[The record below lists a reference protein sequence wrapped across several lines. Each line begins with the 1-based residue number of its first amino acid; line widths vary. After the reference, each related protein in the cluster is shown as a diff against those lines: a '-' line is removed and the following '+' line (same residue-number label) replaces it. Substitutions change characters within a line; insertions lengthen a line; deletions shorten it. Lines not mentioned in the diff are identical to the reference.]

1 MEDIDI
7 AEYKKSLSELYEI
20 LKHLPIEARNKIP
33 DEELK
38 FYESNRDLNYQYIYD
53 TSLSVNE
60 QKLMDI
66 TIMLIANI
74 YVNYWAENK
83 EELQEI
89 STIVKDIIE
98 NTDFSYLYSKEHR
111 IFSIG
116 FNIEEN
122 KLTDSYYDLLASEA
136 RQASLVAIAKNDVPS
151 KHWNNLSRTL
161 TVLRKYKG
169 LISWSGTAFEYLMPN
184 INIPRYKG
192 SLLDESCKFAIMN
205 QIEYSQKLGIP
216 WGISEAAFNLKDL
229 QGNYQ
234 YKAFGIPWLGLKR
247 GLADEMV
254 SATYGSVL
262 AITDMPTAVLKNLKE
277 LEKQVEKKI
286 EESGYEIDNFKLQVT
301 NRPDLG
307 EYQINDAMQLA
318 KKYHKNPREIAE
330 DITEKLEELN
340 IFTNINIAG
349 PGFINV
355 SLSDEFLISI
365 IEKMSTNI
373 ESNIDKQEKKTIVL
387 DYGGANVA
395 KALHVGHLRSANIGE
410 ALKRLARLLGH
421 TVISDAHLGD
431 YGRPLGLV
439 ILEIK
444 KRYPN
449 LEYFNEEYTGDY
461 KDIEL
466 PITNKDLEEIYPI
479 ASTKAKE
486 DEAYLEEA
494 RIITTKLQNHERG
507 YYDIWQRIIEISKE
521 EIKKVYDEL
530 NVYYDLWEGE
540 SNAAEYVD
548 DLIEI
553 LESKNLVEIS
563 DGAKIIDVKED
574 DDKSPMPPLLLVKS
588 NGSISYET
596 TDLATILERKK
607 KIDPDEIWYCV
618 DGRQQLHFEQVFRA
632 ARKANLVSDNVKLEY
647 IGFGTMNGKDGKP
660 FKTRDGGVMSLKSL
674 IDEVKKETEKR
685 INKDIVAE
693 ENIEETVDKIAIS
706 TLKYADLIPF
716 RTTDYIFDPEK
727 FSEVEGKTGPYLL
740 YSTVRMASLLN
751 KATDEKQTTYKKV
764 KNKTDRNIILT
775 LLELPN
781 VLTRSFEM
789 KSLNEIADYLY
800 DLTSKYNKFYSENKV
815 LTEEDEDLKES
826 WLVLTNTVYKTNLL
840 LLDTLG
846 LKVPEKM

>member
-1 MEDIDI
+1 M
-7 AEYKKSLSELYEI
+7 S
-20 LKHLPIEARNKIP
+20 
-33 DEELK
+33 
-38 FYESNRDLNYQYIYD
+38 
-53 TSLSVNE
+53 
-60 QKLMDI
+60 
-66 TIMLIANI
+66 
-74 YVNYWAENK
+74 
-83 EELQEI
+83 
-89 STIVKDIIE
+89 II
-98 NTDFSYLYSKEHR
+98 
-111 IFSIG
+111 
-116 FNIEEN
+116 
-122 KLTDSYYDLLASEA
+122 
-136 RQASLVAIAKNDVPS
+136 
-151 KHWNNLSRTL
+151 
-161 TVLRKYKG
+161 
-169 LISWSGTAFEYLMPN
+169 
-184 INIPRYKG
+184 
-192 SLLDESCKFAIMN
+192 
-205 QIEYSQKLGIP
+205 
-216 WGISEAAFNLKDL
+216 
-229 QGNYQ
+229 
-234 YKAFGIPWLGLKR
+234 
-247 GLADEMV
+247 
-254 SATYGSVL
+254 
-262 AITDMPTAVLKNLKE
+262 KE

-355 SLSDEFLISI
+355 SLSDEFLINI

-548 DLIEI
+548 ELIEI

-563 DGAKIIDVKED
+563 DGAKIIDVKEE

-632 ARKANLVSDNVKLEY
+632 ARKATLVSDDVKLEY

-693 ENIEETVDKIAIS
+693 ENIEETVDNIAIS

-751 KATDEKQTTYKKV
+751 KAKDEKQTTYKKV
-764 KNKTDRNIILT
+764 KNKTDRDIILT

-826 WLVLTNTVYKTNLL
+826 WLVLTNTVYKANLL

>member
-1 MEDIDI
+1 M
-7 AEYKKSLSELYEI
+7 S
-20 LKHLPIEARNKIP
+20 
-33 DEELK
+33 
-38 FYESNRDLNYQYIYD
+38 
-53 TSLSVNE
+53 
-60 QKLMDI
+60 
-66 TIMLIANI
+66 
-74 YVNYWAENK
+74 
-83 EELQEI
+83 
-89 STIVKDIIE
+89 II
-98 NTDFSYLYSKEHR
+98 
-111 IFSIG
+111 
-116 FNIEEN
+116 
-122 KLTDSYYDLLASEA
+122 
-136 RQASLVAIAKNDVPS
+136 
-151 KHWNNLSRTL
+151 
-161 TVLRKYKG
+161 
-169 LISWSGTAFEYLMPN
+169 
-184 INIPRYKG
+184 
-192 SLLDESCKFAIMN
+192 
-205 QIEYSQKLGIP
+205 
-216 WGISEAAFNLKDL
+216 
-229 QGNYQ
+229 
-234 YKAFGIPWLGLKR
+234 
-247 GLADEMV
+247 
-254 SATYGSVL
+254 
-262 AITDMPTAVLKNLKE
+262 KE

-330 DITEKLEELN
+330 DITEKLEELS

-355 SLSDEFLISI
+355 SLSDEFLINI
-365 IEKMSTNI
+365 IEKMSTDI

-548 DLIEI
+548 ELIEI

-632 ARKANLVSDNVKLEY
+632 TRKANLVSDDVKLEY

-693 ENIEETVDKIAIS
+693 ENIEETVDNIAIS

-751 KATDEKQTTYKKV
+751 KAKDEKQTTYKKV
-764 KNKTDRNIILT
+764 KNKTDRDIILT

-826 WLVLTNTVYKTNLL
+826 WLVLTNTVYKANLL

>member
-1 MEDIDI
+1 M
-7 AEYKKSLSELYEI
+7 S
-20 LKHLPIEARNKIP
+20 
-33 DEELK
+33 
-38 FYESNRDLNYQYIYD
+38 
-53 TSLSVNE
+53 
-60 QKLMDI
+60 
-66 TIMLIANI
+66 
-74 YVNYWAENK
+74 
-83 EELQEI
+83 
-89 STIVKDIIE
+89 II
-98 NTDFSYLYSKEHR
+98 
-111 IFSIG
+111 
-116 FNIEEN
+116 
-122 KLTDSYYDLLASEA
+122 
-136 RQASLVAIAKNDVPS
+136 
-151 KHWNNLSRTL
+151 
-161 TVLRKYKG
+161 
-169 LISWSGTAFEYLMPN
+169 
-184 INIPRYKG
+184 
-192 SLLDESCKFAIMN
+192 
-205 QIEYSQKLGIP
+205 
-216 WGISEAAFNLKDL
+216 
-229 QGNYQ
+229 
-234 YKAFGIPWLGLKR
+234 
-247 GLADEMV
+247 
-254 SATYGSVL
+254 
-262 AITDMPTAVLKNLKE
+262 KE

-330 DITEKLEELN
+330 NITEKLEELN
-340 IFTNINIAG
+340 IFTSINIAG

-355 SLSDEFLISI
+355 SLSDEFLINI
-365 IEKMSTNI
+365 IEKMSTDI

-548 DLIEI
+548 ELIEI

-632 ARKANLVSDNVKLEY
+632 TRKANLVSDDVKLEY

-693 ENIEETVDKIAIS
+693 ENIEETVDNIAIS

-751 KATDEKQTTYKKV
+751 KAKDEKQTTYKKV
-764 KNKTDRNIILT
+764 KNKTDRDIILT

-815 LTEEDEDLKES
+815 LTEDDEDLKES
-826 WLVLTNTVYKTNLL
+826 WLVLTNTVYKVNLL

>member
-1 MEDIDI
+1 M
-7 AEYKKSLSELYEI
+7 S
-20 LKHLPIEARNKIP
+20 
-33 DEELK
+33 
-38 FYESNRDLNYQYIYD
+38 
-53 TSLSVNE
+53 
-60 QKLMDI
+60 
-66 TIMLIANI
+66 
-74 YVNYWAENK
+74 
-83 EELQEI
+83 
-89 STIVKDIIE
+89 II
-98 NTDFSYLYSKEHR
+98 
-111 IFSIG
+111 
-116 FNIEEN
+116 
-122 KLTDSYYDLLASEA
+122 
-136 RQASLVAIAKNDVPS
+136 
-151 KHWNNLSRTL
+151 
-161 TVLRKYKG
+161 
-169 LISWSGTAFEYLMPN
+169 
-184 INIPRYKG
+184 
-192 SLLDESCKFAIMN
+192 
-205 QIEYSQKLGIP
+205 
-216 WGISEAAFNLKDL
+216 
-229 QGNYQ
+229 
-234 YKAFGIPWLGLKR
+234 
-247 GLADEMV
+247 
-254 SATYGSVL
+254 
-262 AITDMPTAVLKNLKE
+262 KE

-330 DITEKLEELN
+330 DIKEKLEELN

-355 SLSDEFLISI
+355 SLSDEFLINI
-365 IEKMSTNI
+365 IEKMSTDI

-507 YYDIWQRIIEISKE
+507 YYDIWQKIIEISKE

-548 DLIEI
+548 ELIEM
-553 LESKNLVEIS
+553 LEFKNLVEIS

-632 ARKANLVSDNVKLEY
+632 TRKANLVSDDVKLEY

-693 ENIEETVDKIAIS
+693 ENIEETVDNIAIS

-751 KATDEKQTTYKKV
+751 KAKDEKQTTYKKV
-764 KNKTDRNIILT
+764 KNKTDRDIILT

-826 WLVLTNTVYKTNLL
+826 WLVLTNTVYKANLL

>member
-1 MEDIDI
+1 M
-7 AEYKKSLSELYEI
+7 S
-20 LKHLPIEARNKIP
+20 
-33 DEELK
+33 
-38 FYESNRDLNYQYIYD
+38 
-53 TSLSVNE
+53 
-60 QKLMDI
+60 
-66 TIMLIANI
+66 
-74 YVNYWAENK
+74 
-83 EELQEI
+83 
-89 STIVKDIIE
+89 II
-98 NTDFSYLYSKEHR
+98 
-111 IFSIG
+111 
-116 FNIEEN
+116 
-122 KLTDSYYDLLASEA
+122 
-136 RQASLVAIAKNDVPS
+136 
-151 KHWNNLSRTL
+151 
-161 TVLRKYKG
+161 
-169 LISWSGTAFEYLMPN
+169 
-184 INIPRYKG
+184 
-192 SLLDESCKFAIMN
+192 
-205 QIEYSQKLGIP
+205 
-216 WGISEAAFNLKDL
+216 
-229 QGNYQ
+229 
-234 YKAFGIPWLGLKR
+234 
-247 GLADEMV
+247 
-254 SATYGSVL
+254 
-262 AITDMPTAVLKNLKE
+262 KE

-318 KKYHKNPREIAE
+318 EKYHKNPREIAE

-355 SLSDEFLISI
+355 SLSDEFLINI

-548 DLIEI
+548 ELIEI

-563 DGAKIIDVKED
+563 DGAKIIDVKEE

-632 ARKANLVSDNVKLEY
+632 TRKANLVSDDVKLEY

-693 ENIEETVDKIAIS
+693 ENIEETVDNIAIS

-751 KATDEKQTTYKKV
+751 KAKDEKQTTYKKV
-764 KNKTDRNIILT
+764 KNKTDRDIILT

-826 WLVLTNTVYKTNLL
+826 WLVLTNTVYKANLL

>member
-1 MEDIDI
+1 M
-7 AEYKKSLSELYEI
+7 S
-20 LKHLPIEARNKIP
+20 
-33 DEELK
+33 
-38 FYESNRDLNYQYIYD
+38 
-53 TSLSVNE
+53 
-60 QKLMDI
+60 
-66 TIMLIANI
+66 
-74 YVNYWAENK
+74 
-83 EELQEI
+83 
-89 STIVKDIIE
+89 II
-98 NTDFSYLYSKEHR
+98 
-111 IFSIG
+111 
-116 FNIEEN
+116 
-122 KLTDSYYDLLASEA
+122 
-136 RQASLVAIAKNDVPS
+136 
-151 KHWNNLSRTL
+151 
-161 TVLRKYKG
+161 
-169 LISWSGTAFEYLMPN
+169 
-184 INIPRYKG
+184 
-192 SLLDESCKFAIMN
+192 
-205 QIEYSQKLGIP
+205 
-216 WGISEAAFNLKDL
+216 
-229 QGNYQ
+229 
-234 YKAFGIPWLGLKR
+234 
-247 GLADEMV
+247 
-254 SATYGSVL
+254 
-262 AITDMPTAVLKNLKE
+262 KE

-355 SLSDEFLISI
+355 SLSDEFLINI

-548 DLIEI
+548 ELIEI

-632 ARKANLVSDNVKLEY
+632 TRKANLVSDDVKLEY

-693 ENIEETVDKIAIS
+693 ENIEETVDNIAIS

-751 KATDEKQTTYKKV
+751 KAKDEKQTTYKKV
-764 KNKTDRNIILT
+764 KNKTDRDIILT

-826 WLVLTNTVYKTNLL
+826 WLVLTNTVYKANLL

>member
-1 MEDIDI
+1 M
-7 AEYKKSLSELYEI
+7 S
-20 LKHLPIEARNKIP
+20 
-33 DEELK
+33 
-38 FYESNRDLNYQYIYD
+38 
-53 TSLSVNE
+53 
-60 QKLMDI
+60 
-66 TIMLIANI
+66 
-74 YVNYWAENK
+74 
-83 EELQEI
+83 
-89 STIVKDIIE
+89 II
-98 NTDFSYLYSKEHR
+98 
-111 IFSIG
+111 
-116 FNIEEN
+116 
-122 KLTDSYYDLLASEA
+122 
-136 RQASLVAIAKNDVPS
+136 
-151 KHWNNLSRTL
+151 
-161 TVLRKYKG
+161 
-169 LISWSGTAFEYLMPN
+169 
-184 INIPRYKG
+184 
-192 SLLDESCKFAIMN
+192 
-205 QIEYSQKLGIP
+205 
-216 WGISEAAFNLKDL
+216 
-229 QGNYQ
+229 
-234 YKAFGIPWLGLKR
+234 
-247 GLADEMV
+247 
-254 SATYGSVL
+254 
-262 AITDMPTAVLKNLKE
+262 KE

-330 DITEKLEELN
+330 DIKEKLEELN
-340 IFTNINIAG
+340 IFTNINFAG

-355 SLSDEFLISI
+355 SLCDEFLINI
-365 IEKMSTNI
+365 IEKMWTDI

-548 DLIEI
+548 ELIEI
-553 LESKNLVEIS
+553 LESKKLVEIS
-563 DGAKIIDVKED
+563 DGAKIIDVKEE

-632 ARKANLVSDNVKLEY
+632 TRKANLVSDDVKLEY

-674 IDEVKKETEKR
+674 IDEVKKETKKR

-693 ENIEETVDKIAIS
+693 ENIEETVDNIAIS

-727 FSEVEGKTGPYLL
+727 FSEVEGITGPYLL
-740 YSTVRMASLLN
+740 YSSVRMASLLN
-751 KATDEKQTTYKKV
+751 KAKDEKQTTYKKV
-764 KNKTDRNIILT
+764 KNKTDRDIILT

>member
-1 MEDIDI
+1 M
-7 AEYKKSLSELYEI
+7 S
-20 LKHLPIEARNKIP
+20 
-33 DEELK
+33 
-38 FYESNRDLNYQYIYD
+38 
-53 TSLSVNE
+53 
-60 QKLMDI
+60 
-66 TIMLIANI
+66 
-74 YVNYWAENK
+74 
-83 EELQEI
+83 
-89 STIVKDIIE
+89 II
-98 NTDFSYLYSKEHR
+98 
-111 IFSIG
+111 
-116 FNIEEN
+116 
-122 KLTDSYYDLLASEA
+122 
-136 RQASLVAIAKNDVPS
+136 
-151 KHWNNLSRTL
+151 
-161 TVLRKYKG
+161 
-169 LISWSGTAFEYLMPN
+169 
-184 INIPRYKG
+184 
-192 SLLDESCKFAIMN
+192 
-205 QIEYSQKLGIP
+205 
-216 WGISEAAFNLKDL
+216 
-229 QGNYQ
+229 
-234 YKAFGIPWLGLKR
+234 
-247 GLADEMV
+247 
-254 SATYGSVL
+254 
-262 AITDMPTAVLKNLKE
+262 KE

-330 DITEKLEELN
+330 NITEKLEELN

-355 SLSDEFLISI
+355 SLSDEFLINI
-365 IEKMSTNI
+365 IEKMSTDI

-486 DEAYLEEA
+486 DESYLEEA

-548 DLIEI
+548 ELIEI

-563 DGAKIIDVKED
+563 DGAKIIDVKEE

-674 IDEVKKETEKR
+674 IDEVKKETKKR

-693 ENIEETVDKIAIS
+693 ENIEETVDNIAIS

-751 KATDEKQTTYKKV
+751 KAKDEKQTTYKKI
-764 KNKTDRNIILT
+764 KNKTDRDIILT

-789 KSLNEIADYLY
+789 KSLNEIAEYLY

>member
-1 MEDIDI
+1 M
-7 AEYKKSLSELYEI
+7 S
-20 LKHLPIEARNKIP
+20 
-33 DEELK
+33 
-38 FYESNRDLNYQYIYD
+38 
-53 TSLSVNE
+53 
-60 QKLMDI
+60 
-66 TIMLIANI
+66 
-74 YVNYWAENK
+74 
-83 EELQEI
+83 
-89 STIVKDIIE
+89 II
-98 NTDFSYLYSKEHR
+98 
-111 IFSIG
+111 
-116 FNIEEN
+116 
-122 KLTDSYYDLLASEA
+122 
-136 RQASLVAIAKNDVPS
+136 
-151 KHWNNLSRTL
+151 
-161 TVLRKYKG
+161 
-169 LISWSGTAFEYLMPN
+169 
-184 INIPRYKG
+184 
-192 SLLDESCKFAIMN
+192 
-205 QIEYSQKLGIP
+205 
-216 WGISEAAFNLKDL
+216 
-229 QGNYQ
+229 
-234 YKAFGIPWLGLKR
+234 
-247 GLADEMV
+247 
-254 SATYGSVL
+254 
-262 AITDMPTAVLKNLKE
+262 KE

-330 DITEKLEELN
+330 DIKEKLEELN

-355 SLSDEFLISI
+355 SLSDEFLINI

-548 DLIEI
+548 ELIEI

-563 DGAKIIDVKED
+563 DGAKIIDVKEE

-632 ARKANLVSDNVKLEY
+632 TRKANLVSDDVKLEY

-693 ENIEETVDKIAIS
+693 ENIEETVDNIAIS

-751 KATDEKQTTYKKV
+751 KAKDEKQTTYKKV
-764 KNKTDRNIILT
+764 KNKTDRDIILT

-789 KSLNEIADYLY
+789 KSLNEIAEYLY

-826 WLVLTNTVYKTNLL
+826 WLVLTNTVYKANLL

>member
-1 MEDIDI
+1 M
-7 AEYKKSLSELYEI
+7 S
-20 LKHLPIEARNKIP
+20 
-33 DEELK
+33 
-38 FYESNRDLNYQYIYD
+38 
-53 TSLSVNE
+53 
-60 QKLMDI
+60 
-66 TIMLIANI
+66 
-74 YVNYWAENK
+74 
-83 EELQEI
+83 
-89 STIVKDIIE
+89 II
-98 NTDFSYLYSKEHR
+98 
-111 IFSIG
+111 
-116 FNIEEN
+116 
-122 KLTDSYYDLLASEA
+122 
-136 RQASLVAIAKNDVPS
+136 
-151 KHWNNLSRTL
+151 
-161 TVLRKYKG
+161 
-169 LISWSGTAFEYLMPN
+169 
-184 INIPRYKG
+184 
-192 SLLDESCKFAIMN
+192 
-205 QIEYSQKLGIP
+205 
-216 WGISEAAFNLKDL
+216 
-229 QGNYQ
+229 
-234 YKAFGIPWLGLKR
+234 
-247 GLADEMV
+247 
-254 SATYGSVL
+254 
-262 AITDMPTAVLKNLKE
+262 KE

-330 DITEKLEELN
+330 NITEKLEELN

-355 SLSDEFLISI
+355 SLSDEFLINI
-365 IEKMSTNI
+365 IEKMSTDI

-548 DLIEI
+548 ELIEI

-588 NGSISYET
+588 NESISYET

-632 ARKANLVSDNVKLEY
+632 ARKANLVSDDVKLEY

-751 KATDEKQTTYKKV
+751 KAKDEKQTTYKKV
-764 KNKTDRNIILT
+764 KNKTDRDIILT

-815 LTEEDEDLKES
+815 LTEEEEDLKES
-826 WLVLTNTVYKTNLL
+826 LLVLTNTVYKSNLL
-840 LLDTLG
+840 LLDNLG

>member
-1 MEDIDI
+1 M
-7 AEYKKSLSELYEI
+7 S
-20 LKHLPIEARNKIP
+20 
-33 DEELK
+33 
-38 FYESNRDLNYQYIYD
+38 
-53 TSLSVNE
+53 
-60 QKLMDI
+60 
-66 TIMLIANI
+66 
-74 YVNYWAENK
+74 
-83 EELQEI
+83 
-89 STIVKDIIE
+89 II
-98 NTDFSYLYSKEHR
+98 
-111 IFSIG
+111 
-116 FNIEEN
+116 
-122 KLTDSYYDLLASEA
+122 
-136 RQASLVAIAKNDVPS
+136 
-151 KHWNNLSRTL
+151 
-161 TVLRKYKG
+161 
-169 LISWSGTAFEYLMPN
+169 
-184 INIPRYKG
+184 
-192 SLLDESCKFAIMN
+192 
-205 QIEYSQKLGIP
+205 
-216 WGISEAAFNLKDL
+216 
-229 QGNYQ
+229 
-234 YKAFGIPWLGLKR
+234 
-247 GLADEMV
+247 
-254 SATYGSVL
+254 
-262 AITDMPTAVLKNLKE
+262 KE

-355 SLSDEFLISI
+355 SLSDEFLINI

-548 DLIEI
+548 ELIEI
-553 LESKNLVEIS
+553 LESKKLVEIS
-563 DGAKIIDVKED
+563 DGAKIIDVKEE

-632 ARKANLVSDNVKLEY
+632 TRKANLVSDDVKLEY

-693 ENIEETVDKIAIS
+693 ENIEETVDNIAIS

-751 KATDEKQTTYKKV
+751 KAKDEKQTTYKKV
-764 KNKTDRNIILT
+764 KNKTDRDIILT

>member
-1 MEDIDI
+1 MSII
-7 AEYKKSLSELYEI
+7 
-20 LKHLPIEARNKIP
+20 
-33 DEELK
+33 
-38 FYESNRDLNYQYIYD
+38 
-53 TSLSVNE
+53 
-60 QKLMDI
+60 
-66 TIMLIANI
+66 
-74 YVNYWAENK
+74 
-83 EELQEI
+83 
-89 STIVKDIIE
+89 KD
-98 NTDFSYLYSKEHR
+98 
-111 IFSIG
+111 
-116 FNIEEN
+116 
-122 KLTDSYYDLLASEA
+122 
-136 RQASLVAIAKNDVPS
+136 
-151 KHWNNLSRTL
+151 
-161 TVLRKYKG
+161 
-169 LISWSGTAFEYLMPN
+169 
-184 INIPRYKG
+184 
-192 SLLDESCKFAIMN
+192 
-205 QIEYSQKLGIP
+205 
-216 WGISEAAFNLKDL
+216 
-229 QGNYQ
+229 
-234 YKAFGIPWLGLKR
+234 
-247 GLADEMV
+247 
-254 SATYGSVL
+254 
-262 AITDMPTAVLKNLKE
+262 

-286 EESGYEIDNFKLQVT
+286 EESGYKIDNFKFQVT

-330 DITEKLEELN
+330 NIKKKLEELN

-365 IEKMSTNI
+365 IEKMSTDI

-449 LEYFNEEYTGDY
+449 LEYFNEEYTGNY

-486 DEAYLEEA
+486 DEEYLEEA

-507 YYDIWQRIIEISKE
+507 YYDIWQKIIEISKE

-548 DLIEI
+548 ELIEI
-553 LESKNLVEIS
+553 LESKHLVEIS

-607 KIDPDEIWYCV
+607 KINPDEIWYCV

-632 ARKANLVSDNVKLEY
+632 ARKANLVSDSVKLEY

-751 KATDEKQTTYKKV
+751 KAKDEKQTTYKKV

-781 VLTRSFEM
+781 ILTKSFEM

>member
-1 MEDIDI
+1 M
-7 AEYKKSLSELYEI
+7 S
-20 LKHLPIEARNKIP
+20 
-33 DEELK
+33 
-38 FYESNRDLNYQYIYD
+38 
-53 TSLSVNE
+53 
-60 QKLMDI
+60 
-66 TIMLIANI
+66 
-74 YVNYWAENK
+74 
-83 EELQEI
+83 
-89 STIVKDIIE
+89 II
-98 NTDFSYLYSKEHR
+98 
-111 IFSIG
+111 
-116 FNIEEN
+116 
-122 KLTDSYYDLLASEA
+122 
-136 RQASLVAIAKNDVPS
+136 
-151 KHWNNLSRTL
+151 
-161 TVLRKYKG
+161 
-169 LISWSGTAFEYLMPN
+169 
-184 INIPRYKG
+184 
-192 SLLDESCKFAIMN
+192 
-205 QIEYSQKLGIP
+205 
-216 WGISEAAFNLKDL
+216 
-229 QGNYQ
+229 
-234 YKAFGIPWLGLKR
+234 
-247 GLADEMV
+247 
-254 SATYGSVL
+254 
-262 AITDMPTAVLKNLKE
+262 KE

-318 KKYHKNPREIAE
+318 KKYNKNPREIAE

-355 SLSDEFLISI
+355 SLSDEFLINI
-365 IEKMSTNI
+365 IEKMSTDI

-548 DLIEI
+548 ELIEI

-632 ARKANLVSDNVKLEY
+632 ARKATLVSDDVKLEY

-751 KATDEKQTTYKKV
+751 KAKDEKQTTYKKV
-764 KNKTDRNIILT
+764 KNKTDRDIILT

>member
-1 MEDIDI
+1 M
-7 AEYKKSLSELYEI
+7 S
-20 LKHLPIEARNKIP
+20 
-33 DEELK
+33 
-38 FYESNRDLNYQYIYD
+38 
-53 TSLSVNE
+53 
-60 QKLMDI
+60 
-66 TIMLIANI
+66 
-74 YVNYWAENK
+74 
-83 EELQEI
+83 
-89 STIVKDIIE
+89 II
-98 NTDFSYLYSKEHR
+98 
-111 IFSIG
+111 
-116 FNIEEN
+116 
-122 KLTDSYYDLLASEA
+122 
-136 RQASLVAIAKNDVPS
+136 
-151 KHWNNLSRTL
+151 
-161 TVLRKYKG
+161 
-169 LISWSGTAFEYLMPN
+169 
-184 INIPRYKG
+184 
-192 SLLDESCKFAIMN
+192 
-205 QIEYSQKLGIP
+205 
-216 WGISEAAFNLKDL
+216 
-229 QGNYQ
+229 
-234 YKAFGIPWLGLKR
+234 
-247 GLADEMV
+247 
-254 SATYGSVL
+254 
-262 AITDMPTAVLKNLKE
+262 KE

-330 DITEKLEELN
+330 NITEKLEELN
-340 IFTNINIAG
+340 IFTSINIAG

-355 SLSDEFLISI
+355 SLSDEFLINI
-365 IEKMSTNI
+365 IEKMSTDI

-479 ASTKAKE
+479 ASTKAKA

-548 DLIEI
+548 ELIEI

-607 KIDPDEIWYCV
+607 KIDPNEIWYCV

-632 ARKANLVSDNVKLEY
+632 TRKANLVSDDVKLEY

-751 KATDEKQTTYKKV
+751 KAKDEKQTTYKKV
-764 KNKTDRNIILT
+764 KNKTDRDIILT

-826 WLVLTNTVYKTNLL
+826 WLVLTNTVYKANLL

>member
-1 MEDIDI
+1 M
-7 AEYKKSLSELYEI
+7 S
-20 LKHLPIEARNKIP
+20 
-33 DEELK
+33 
-38 FYESNRDLNYQYIYD
+38 
-53 TSLSVNE
+53 
-60 QKLMDI
+60 
-66 TIMLIANI
+66 
-74 YVNYWAENK
+74 
-83 EELQEI
+83 
-89 STIVKDIIE
+89 II
-98 NTDFSYLYSKEHR
+98 
-111 IFSIG
+111 
-116 FNIEEN
+116 
-122 KLTDSYYDLLASEA
+122 
-136 RQASLVAIAKNDVPS
+136 
-151 KHWNNLSRTL
+151 
-161 TVLRKYKG
+161 
-169 LISWSGTAFEYLMPN
+169 
-184 INIPRYKG
+184 
-192 SLLDESCKFAIMN
+192 
-205 QIEYSQKLGIP
+205 
-216 WGISEAAFNLKDL
+216 
-229 QGNYQ
+229 
-234 YKAFGIPWLGLKR
+234 
-247 GLADEMV
+247 
-254 SATYGSVL
+254 
-262 AITDMPTAVLKNLKE
+262 KE

-330 DITEKLEELN
+330 NITEKLEELN

-365 IEKMSTNI
+365 IEKMSTDI
-373 ESNIDKQEKKTIVL
+373 ENNIDKQEKKTIVL

-548 DLIEI
+548 ELIEI

-607 KIDPDEIWYCV
+607 KINPDEIWYCV
-618 DGRQQLHFEQVFRA
+618 DGRQQLHFEQVFRT

-674 IDEVKKETEKR
+674 IEEVKKETEKR

-751 KATDEKQTTYKKV
+751 KAKDEKQTTYKKV
-764 KNKTDRNIILT
+764 KNKTDRDIILT

-815 LTEEDEDLKES
+815 LTEEDEELKES
-826 WLVLTNTVYKTNLL
+826 WLVLTNTVYKANLL

>member
-1 MEDIDI
+1 M
-7 AEYKKSLSELYEI
+7 S
-20 LKHLPIEARNKIP
+20 
-33 DEELK
+33 
-38 FYESNRDLNYQYIYD
+38 
-53 TSLSVNE
+53 
-60 QKLMDI
+60 
-66 TIMLIANI
+66 
-74 YVNYWAENK
+74 
-83 EELQEI
+83 
-89 STIVKDIIE
+89 II
-98 NTDFSYLYSKEHR
+98 
-111 IFSIG
+111 
-116 FNIEEN
+116 
-122 KLTDSYYDLLASEA
+122 
-136 RQASLVAIAKNDVPS
+136 
-151 KHWNNLSRTL
+151 
-161 TVLRKYKG
+161 
-169 LISWSGTAFEYLMPN
+169 
-184 INIPRYKG
+184 
-192 SLLDESCKFAIMN
+192 
-205 QIEYSQKLGIP
+205 
-216 WGISEAAFNLKDL
+216 
-229 QGNYQ
+229 
-234 YKAFGIPWLGLKR
+234 
-247 GLADEMV
+247 
-254 SATYGSVL
+254 
-262 AITDMPTAVLKNLKE
+262 KE

-330 DITEKLEELN
+330 NITEKLEELN

-355 SLSDEFLISI
+355 SLSDEFLINI
-365 IEKMSTNI
+365 IEKMSTDI
-373 ESNIDKQEKKTIVL
+373 ENNIDKQEKKTIVL

-486 DEAYLEEA
+486 DETYLEEA

-548 DLIEI
+548 ELIEI

-563 DGAKIIDVKED
+563 DGAKIIDVVED

-632 ARKANLVSDNVKLEY
+632 TRKANLVSDDVKLEY

-693 ENIEETVDKIAIS
+693 ENIEETVDNIAIS

-751 KATDEKQTTYKKV
+751 KAKDEKQTTYKKV
-764 KNKTDRNIILT
+764 KNKTDRDIILT

-781 VLTRSFEM
+781 VLTRSFEI

>member
-1 MEDIDI
+1 
-7 AEYKKSLSELYEI
+7 
-20 LKHLPIEARNKIP
+20 
-33 DEELK
+33 
-38 FYESNRDLNYQYIYD
+38 
-53 TSLSVNE
+53 
-60 QKLMDI
+60 
-66 TIMLIANI
+66 
-74 YVNYWAENK
+74 
-83 EELQEI
+83 
-89 STIVKDIIE
+89 
-98 NTDFSYLYSKEHR
+98 
-111 IFSIG
+111 
-116 FNIEEN
+116 
-122 KLTDSYYDLLASEA
+122 
-136 RQASLVAIAKNDVPS
+136 
-151 KHWNNLSRTL
+151 
-161 TVLRKYKG
+161 
-169 LISWSGTAFEYLMPN
+169 
-184 INIPRYKG
+184 
-192 SLLDESCKFAIMN
+192 
-205 QIEYSQKLGIP
+205 
-216 WGISEAAFNLKDL
+216 
-229 QGNYQ
+229 
-234 YKAFGIPWLGLKR
+234 
-247 GLADEMV
+247 
-254 SATYGSVL
+254 
-262 AITDMPTAVLKNLKE
+262 
-277 LEKQVEKKI
+277 
-286 EESGYEIDNFKLQVT
+286 
-301 NRPDLG
+301 
-307 EYQINDAMQLA
+307 MQLA

-330 DITEKLEELN
+330 DIKEKLEELN

-355 SLSDEFLISI
+355 SLSDEFLINI
-365 IEKMSTNI
+365 IEKMSTDI

-507 YYDIWQRIIEISKE
+507 YYDIWQKIIEISKE

-548 DLIEI
+548 ELIEI

-632 ARKANLVSDNVKLEY
+632 ARKANLVSDDVKLEY

-751 KATDEKQTTYKKV
+751 KAKAEKQTTYKKV
-764 KNKTDRNIILT
+764 KNKTDRDIILT

-826 WLVLTNTVYKTNLL
+826 WLVLTNTVYKANLL

>member
-1 MEDIDI
+1 M
-7 AEYKKSLSELYEI
+7 S
-20 LKHLPIEARNKIP
+20 
-33 DEELK
+33 
-38 FYESNRDLNYQYIYD
+38 
-53 TSLSVNE
+53 
-60 QKLMDI
+60 
-66 TIMLIANI
+66 
-74 YVNYWAENK
+74 
-83 EELQEI
+83 
-89 STIVKDIIE
+89 II
-98 NTDFSYLYSKEHR
+98 
-111 IFSIG
+111 
-116 FNIEEN
+116 
-122 KLTDSYYDLLASEA
+122 
-136 RQASLVAIAKNDVPS
+136 
-151 KHWNNLSRTL
+151 
-161 TVLRKYKG
+161 
-169 LISWSGTAFEYLMPN
+169 
-184 INIPRYKG
+184 
-192 SLLDESCKFAIMN
+192 
-205 QIEYSQKLGIP
+205 
-216 WGISEAAFNLKDL
+216 
-229 QGNYQ
+229 
-234 YKAFGIPWLGLKR
+234 
-247 GLADEMV
+247 
-254 SATYGSVL
+254 
-262 AITDMPTAVLKNLKE
+262 KE

-355 SLSDEFLISI
+355 SLSDEFLINI

-548 DLIEI
+548 ELIEI

-563 DGAKIIDVKED
+563 DGAKIIDVVED

-632 ARKANLVSDNVKLEY
+632 TRKANLVSDDVKLEY

-693 ENIEETVDKIAIS
+693 ENIEETVDNIAIS

-751 KATDEKQTTYKKV
+751 KAKDEKQTTYKKV
-764 KNKTDRNIILT
+764 KNKTDRDIILT

-826 WLVLTNTVYKTNLL
+826 WLVLTNTVYKANLL

>member
-1 MEDIDI
+1 M
-7 AEYKKSLSELYEI
+7 S
-20 LKHLPIEARNKIP
+20 
-33 DEELK
+33 
-38 FYESNRDLNYQYIYD
+38 
-53 TSLSVNE
+53 
-60 QKLMDI
+60 
-66 TIMLIANI
+66 
-74 YVNYWAENK
+74 
-83 EELQEI
+83 
-89 STIVKDIIE
+89 II
-98 NTDFSYLYSKEHR
+98 
-111 IFSIG
+111 
-116 FNIEEN
+116 
-122 KLTDSYYDLLASEA
+122 
-136 RQASLVAIAKNDVPS
+136 
-151 KHWNNLSRTL
+151 
-161 TVLRKYKG
+161 
-169 LISWSGTAFEYLMPN
+169 
-184 INIPRYKG
+184 
-192 SLLDESCKFAIMN
+192 
-205 QIEYSQKLGIP
+205 
-216 WGISEAAFNLKDL
+216 
-229 QGNYQ
+229 
-234 YKAFGIPWLGLKR
+234 
-247 GLADEMV
+247 
-254 SATYGSVL
+254 
-262 AITDMPTAVLKNLKE
+262 KE

-355 SLSDEFLISI
+355 SLSDEFLINI

-548 DLIEI
+548 ELIEI

-563 DGAKIIDVKED
+563 DGAKIIDVKEE

-632 ARKANLVSDNVKLEY
+632 TRKANLVSDDVKLEY

-693 ENIEETVDKIAIS
+693 ENIEETVDNIAIS

-751 KATDEKQTTYKKV
+751 KAKDEKQTTYKKV
-764 KNKTDRNIILT
+764 KNKTDRDIILT

-840 LLDTLG
+840 LLDTLR